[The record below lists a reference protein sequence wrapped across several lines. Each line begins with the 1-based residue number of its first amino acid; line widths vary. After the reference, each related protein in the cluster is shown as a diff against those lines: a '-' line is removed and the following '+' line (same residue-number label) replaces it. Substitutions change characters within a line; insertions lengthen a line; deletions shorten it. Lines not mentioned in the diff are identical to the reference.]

1 MGTVQ
6 VGKEDENKRADT
18 FICEHFNVHSRSF
31 LVKNW
36 RELVSINDKESKPSY
51 KLRVGDTIKVQEK
64 DVDKILSESS
74 YDKVIPQDYP
84 LNIIYESE
92 SYLVINKPKGISVH
106 PGVDNTKDTLAN
118 YVAGYLTKKNEY
130 DPTIDRAGV
139 VHRLDKPVS
148 GLMLFAK
155 NAETQKYLQKQF
167 EKHNVQKM
175 YCAKIILRENTS
187 KEVFEKLPNVRV
199 SPTEVVDDFIRTSNL
214 DREWLKLE
222 GYIGRSPVNRRKMI
236 FKPYQFNNAKYALS
250 YFRFL
255 SENEVLVIIKTGRM
269 YQIRASLEYLGIYIE
284 GDTLF
289 KTLKGEGTPEAIALE
304 SIFLSFEEPSGKL
317 AIYRLK

>member
-1 MGTVQ
+1 MSTVQ

-31 LVKNW
+31 LAKNW
-36 RELVSINDKESKPSY
+36 TELVSINGKESKPSC
-51 KLRVGDTIKVQEK
+51 KLKVGDNVSVKEEDIEK
-64 DVDKILSESS
+64 LLSETTYDKI
-74 YDKVIPQDYP
+74 IPQDYP
-84 LNIIYESE
+84 LNIIYESD
-92 SYLVINKPKGISVH
+92 SYIVINKPKGISAH
-106 PGVDNTKDTLAN
+106 PGVGNPKDTLAN
-118 YVAGYLTKKNEY
+118 YVAGYLTKKGGY
-130 DPTIDRAGV
+130 DSTMDRAGV

-155 NAETQKYLQKQF
+155 NSETQKYLQKQF

-175 YCAKIILRENTS
+175 YYAKVVLKENTS
-187 KEVFEKLPNVRV
+187 KEVFEKLPKTKI
-199 SPTEVVDDFIRTSNL
+199 SATEVIDDFVRTQEL
-214 DREWLKLE
+214 GTEWLKVE
-222 GYIGRSPVNRRKMI
+222 GYIGRSSINRRKMT
-236 FKPYQFNNAKYALS
+236 FKPYPFDNAKYALS

-255 SENEVLVIIKTGRM
+255 SKDEVLVVIKTGRM
-269 YQIRASLEYLGIYIE
+269 YQIRASLEYFRVHIE

-304 SIFLSFEEPSGKL
+304 SISLSFEEPSGRL

>member
-1 MGTVQ
+1 MDTVQ
-6 VGKEDENKRADT
+6 VSKEDENKRADT

-36 RELVSINDKESKPSY
+36 EKLVSINGKESKPSY
-51 KLRVGDTIKVQEK
+51 KLRVGDTIKIQEK
-64 DVDKILSESS
+64 DVETILSESS
-74 YDKVIPQDYP
+74 YDKIIPQDYP
-84 LNIIYESE
+84 LNIVYESD

-106 PGVDNTKDTLAN
+106 PGVGNTKDTLAN
-118 YVAGYLTKKNEY
+118 YVAGYLTKKREY

-155 NAETQKYLQKQF
+155 KLETQKYLQKQF
-167 EKHNVQKM
+167 EKHNVQKI
-175 YCAKIILRENTS
+175 YYARIILRESTS
-187 KEVFEKLPNVRV
+187 KEVFEKLPTTKISATDVI
-199 SPTEVVDDFIRTSNL
+199 DDFVRTSEL
-214 DREWLKLE
+214 SPEWLKVE
-222 GYIGRSPVNRRKMI
+222 GYIGRSSVNRRKMM
-236 FKPYQFNNAKYALS
+236 FKPYPFDSAKYSLS

-255 SENEVLVIIKTGRM
+255 SNDEVLVVIKTGRM
-269 YQIRASLEYLGIYIE
+269 YQIRASLESLGIYIE

-289 KTLKGEGTPEAIALE
+289 QTLKGGETPEAIALE
-304 SIFLSFEEPSGKL
+304 SVLLSFEEPSGKL